1 MENDFTTSGSQMI
14 IDTRGLNS
22 GNYRFIVRK
31 TNACGDAPWSQEVT
45 VSCPQ
50 CHHEPASVNEVP
62 EPWANFVPC
71 NPEDPNSP
79 CHHLLQSSNSNPRV
93 TAALPKPFSSH
104 APSGQRKPRP
114 SANTPFNLGS
124 AGHSSNNNA
133 ASNNESRWESNSRD
147 RSQTSFNYN
156 DPTSAGNG
164 RANQPVYPST
174 YDWGYPEPTCDW
186 NDPNSNCYNQQPE
199 RQTTSQT
206 ENSYC
211 DPRRPLLPC
220 HNNNVSID
228 TVVEQEVCDSNDP
241 SSPCFNPFP
250 SWDEAPYWTLPER
263 DHTDGRVNNDGWAG
277 QDIVDDEDCDGTD
290 KPCHHRQ
297 GPAQPVAPV

>member
-71 NPEDPNSP
+71 NPDDPNSP
-79 CHHLLQSSNSNPRV
+79 CHHLLQSSNSMPRV
-93 TAALPKPFSSH
+93 SALPPVASARASPR
-104 APSGQRKPRP
+104 APRP
-114 SANTPFNLGS
+114 ASNFNLGS
-124 AGHSSNNNA
+124 PNHGNNSSNNG
-133 ASNNESRWESNSRD
+133 SRWESNSRD
-147 RSQTSFNYN
+147 RVQPSFNYN
-156 DPTSAGNG
+156 EPTSTGNG

-186 NDPNSNCYNQQPE
+186 NDPNSNCYQQQPE
-199 RQTTSQT
+199 
-206 ENSYC
+206 
-211 DPRRPLLPC
+211 
-220 HNNNVSID
+220 
-228 TVVEQEVCDSNDP
+228 
-241 SSPCFNPFP
+241 
-250 SWDEAPYWTLPER
+250 
-263 DHTDGRVNNDGWAG
+263 
-277 QDIVDDEDCDGTD
+277 
-290 KPCHHRQ
+290 
-297 GPAQPVAPV
+297 